1 MTRNDAI
8 ALVTNC
14 TISSYDYQNLKHAV
28 DRIYD
33 DFTEQICSNCAFYSV
48 EYIGVKTTANI
59 IEEIETHNCDLNCAS
74 DYMTGEVI
82 PEFGCNRFIELCK

>member
-14 TISSYDYQNLKHAV
+14 TINSYDYQNLKHAV

-59 IEEIETHNCDLNCAS
+59 IEERQTYICKLNCAS
-74 DYMTGEVI
+74 DYTTGEVS
-82 PEFGCNRFIELCK
+82 PEFGCIRFIESCK

>member
-1 MTRNDAI
+1 MTQNDAI

-14 TISSYDYQNLKHAV
+14 TINSYDYQNLKHAV

-59 IEEIETHNCDLNCAS
+59 IEERQAYICDLNCAR
-74 DYMTGEVI
+74 DYTTGEVR
-82 PEFGCNRFIELCK
+82 PDFGCNRFTPCK